1 MADMLKFRKG
11 TYAQIQAATKVPGT
25 IYIAKDEKAMYVD
38 IDTSEN
44 GRIRIGDFIRV
55 NTVENITPPYSTS
68 ALYYVEA
75 DNALLKYDGSNWK
88 QVNGTDD
95 LAERLDTTEEDI
107 KSLKGTVGSATSGL
121 VKDVN
126 DLKTVVGKAAEGE
139 NPATGLVADIAAN
152 AKDIEALQAAL
163 GIGEGEDTDGTLAGS
178 VAQLRTDLSELEIEV
193 HGDNGKGGMV
203 ATLAEHANRIT
214 TVEGYGTSKADKSYV
229 DDTFATKTEV
239 SNTYATK
246 IELSNEKIALQSE
259 IDADVLVES
268 KRATAAESA
277 LSSRIKTLEDAGYQN
292 AEQVGSAIDTKIA
305 TAKVVS
311 DKYTD
316 DAIAGEITRADNKYA
331 TKTELQ
337 ATDAVVAGHT
347 SSISTINGTL
357 ATKAD
362 KSELEAYAKTADI
375 QATLNKVDTDK
386 KVSVAIS
393 EAVAAEAAIARAAE
407 EANADAISQ
416 LQSDLNDIRDTAD
429 AAVTDEDLANAIKDF
444 ATTTDVATA
453 KKEAISAAKTAGDLA
468 YATKDLEETVAGHT
482 GTLTTL
488 TGTGTGSVADAK
500 KAGTDALALIGD
512 ANSGLTKTVNGH
524 TAALEILNGADTVNG
539 SVANAK
545 KVGTEAATQAETN
558 RQAIANLKGT
568 VDKLDGD
575 VNTDG
580 SVKKQIKDAADALK
594 TELSAEI
601 DADIRAANAMEY
613 VGTIE
618 SANAIP
624 ATGVK
629 NGATYVIGTSF
640 GSYAAGDMLIAQG
653 TEDPETGFI
662 TNPTWAHVK
671 SGYDASLD
679 QQLTG
684 ANNKI
689 MLSNGIRND
698 EDAAGAIAFAA
709 TGSASVSV
717 ANNTVTIGMVWED
730 FDET

>member
-107 KSLKGTVGSATSGL
+107 QSLKGTVGSATSGL

-126 DLKTVVGKAAEGE
+126 DLKTVVGKAAEGD
-139 NPATGLVADIAAN
+139 NPATGLVADVAAN
-152 AKDIEALQAAL
+152 ASDIENLKKAVGMGDNGEVE
-163 GIGEGEDTDGTLAGS
+163 GIGAT
-178 VAQLRTDLSELEIEV
+178 VAQLAEDLDTLETEV
-193 HGDNGKGGMV
+193 HGTDGNGGMK
-203 ATLAEHANRIT
+203 ATLSEHTGKISALEEASAKHAEKT
-214 TVEGYGTSKADKSYV
+214 YV
-229 DDTFATKTEV
+229 DSTFAKAADVYNKTE
-239 SNTYATK
+239 TYTK
-246 IELSNEKIALQSE
+246 AEVDSA
-259 IDADVLVES
+259 IDADVLVEKNRAITEEERLSGLISNAQGKANDAYTLAGEKATLADVAAVGYALATDVESDIEAAKQAAINDAATKYATIKTVETIDGKVS
-268 KRATAAESA
+268 KNTSDIAKINTALESVVTKDELASKTYATTANVATAKEEAITAAAESA
-277 LSSRIKTLEDAGYQN
+277 ASL
-292 AEQVGSAIDTKIA
+292 
-305 TAKVVS
+305 
-311 DKYTD
+311 
-316 DAIAGEITRADNKYA
+316 YA
-331 TKTELQ
+331 TKEALNATNEAVSEAKDRADEAYSLAEGKTTAAEVKTQIEEYGYATTGYVDQ
-337 ATDAVVAGHT
+337 AEADAVA
-347 SSISTINGTL
+347 
-357 ATKAD
+357 
-362 KSELEAYAKTADI
+362 
-375 QATLNKVDTDK
+375 
-386 KVSVAIS
+386 
-393 EAVAAEAAIARAAE
+393 
-407 EANADAISQ
+407 
-416 LQSDLNDIRDTAD
+416 
-429 AAVTDEDLANAIKDF
+429 
-444 ATTTDVATA
+444 
-453 KKEAISAAKTAGDLA
+453 AAKTAGDKA
-468 YATKDLEETVAGHT
+468 YAAKSIENTVASHTSDLTTLKGAATVAG
-482 GTLTTL
+482 
-488 TGTGTGSVADAK
+488 SVAEAK
-500 KAGTDALALIGD
+500 KAGDDALALIGD

-524 TAALEILNGADTVNG
+524 TTALEILNGADTVNG

-594 TELSAEI
+594 SELSAEI

-613 VGTIE
+613 VKTIE
-618 SANAIP
+618 SASELPTTA
-624 ATGVK
+624 K
-629 NGATYVIGTSF
+629 NGATYVVGATF
-640 GSYAAGDMLIAQG
+640 GNYAAGDMLIAQG
-653 TEDPETGFI
+653 TEDADTGLI

-679 QQLTG
+679 QKLTG
-684 ANNKI
+684 ADNKI
-689 MLSNGIRND
+689 KLSTGTGL
-698 EDAAGAIAFAA
+698 AGTEVAFTA

-717 ANNTVTIGMVWED
+717 ADNTVTIGMVWED
-730 FDET
+730 FE